1 MREAKAA
8 AQLEHPNIVTIYE
21 IGEEQGTYF
30 IAMQYISGHT
40 VKEIIAQKG
49 PFAPEH
55 ALTIL
60 RQIADALDYA
70 HKQGFIHRDVKPSN
84 ILVTEDDRAYLTD
97 FGLVKG
103 LAWASLTTSGGVIG
117 TPHYT
122 SPEIAEGEEVDWRAD
137 LYSLGVVLYEMLT
150 GKVPFDAPTPM
161 AVLRA
166 HTDKQPPKPRDLNLA
181 LSGAVEAV
189 LLKALAKKRE
199 ERFQSGAEMMGAL
212 EEAVQGEELRRELE
226 GRLTGIERERMEIV
240 EGLEGVLTGIEREQ
254 PKPKFDIQVLAEMME
269 ALDEVVRGEE
279 LGRGLEGRL
288 AGIEREQPKPKF
300 DIQVLAE
307 MMEALEGRLT
317 GIERKRMEIVEGL
330 EGVLTGIE
338 RKWMEIVEGLEEV
351 KGALVEFVKA
361 YCGECDEETTWAVG
375 SNGLRCLGCGTFCE
389 VRDFRE
395 TIVAY
400 CGVCVGETTWAVG
413 SNGLCCLECGT
424 FLPSTWTARR

>member
-1 MREAKAA
+1 MSKKLGHYEILGEIGKGANAVVYKAKDTQLERVVALKVIRPQLLWEQEAVERFMREAKAA

-30 IAMQYISGHT
+30 IAMQYISGRT

-240 EGLEGVLTGIEREQ
+240 EGLEGVLTGIGRKWME
-254 PKPKFDIQVLAEMME
+254 IAE
-269 ALDEVVRGEE
+269 
-279 LGRGLEGRL
+279 
-288 AGIEREQPKPKF
+288 
-300 DIQVLAE
+300 
-307 MMEALEGRLT
+307 

-330 EGVLTGIE
+330 EGVLTGIG
-338 RKWMEIVEGLEEV
+338 RKWMEIAEGLEEV

-361 YCGECDEETTWAVG
+361 YCGECDEETTWAVR